1 MSVRVARQESGAT
14 DIDCAVLGAPKKTG
28 LVDAGIMSPGSIMML
43 DVGDTRRA
51 YILCAHVYGD
61 EWLCHRGTADAEG
74 ELDLSGPFCV
84 KTVVRLSRY

>member
-43 DVGDTRRA
+43 DVGDTRSA
-51 YILCAHVYGD
+51 YILCAHVHGD
-61 EWLCHRGTADAEG
+61 EWLCHPGTPDAEG
-74 ELDLSGPFCV
+74 ELDLTDPFCV
-84 KTVVRLSRY
+84 NSLVHL